1 MRYCADVANVSETR
15 PARSVRQSLV
25 VAHRDLMVAATL
37 ISAMAMLIWNGSS
50 FVQRLTIAEGEFSTW
65 IRVAAVALC
74 LNVALILFGWRRYAD
89 LQHETEKR
97 IEGEVR
103 AQIIASTDGMTGL
116 LNRKGF
122 GEKGASIAA
131 RATADGLQLAIVSL
145 QLNRFKTINDRF
157 GYDVGDAVLRRL
169 SDALEQDVPA
179 EAALA
184 RLGGGEFAVL
194 VAVSE
199 QQEALTLAK
208 QLLRRVTTP
217 IEEQGK
223 YIQVGAFLG
232 LSSASPRDS
241 SIPDLLRRADIAM
254 DHAKSARAARPMWFD
269 SGMERELIA
278 QSEIEQGI
286 RFGLDHDQFL
296 PYFEPQV
303 DLATGR
309 LTGFEVLA
317 RWNHPLTGIIA
328 PDRFIGIAEEH
339 NLIGRLSDQV
349 VRKALAAA
357 VDWDPT
363 LTLSINISPRQ
374 FTDSWLA
381 QKIVRLLA
389 ESGFPAERLVVE
401 VTESSLF
408 ADIDLARTIVESL
421 KNQGIKLALDD
432 FGSGFSSLSH
442 LSALPF
448 DTIKIDRSFVAS
460 VGKDRQSAA
469 IVRAVTTMAHALD
482 VPVVAEGIEDAA
494 THEKLLEMGCAAG
507 QGWYFGKPIAA
518 EDVLHLLRQS
528 DALPRRDLPALDAR
542 RG

>member
-1 MRYCADVANVSETR
+1 M
-15 PARSVRQSLV
+15 RQSLIA
-25 VAHRDLMVAATL
+25 AHRDLMLVTTL
-37 ISAMAMLIWNGSS
+37 ISAMGMLIWNGSS
-50 FVQRLTIAEGEFSTW
+50 LVQRLSIAEGQFSTS
-65 IRVAAVALC
+65 IKVAAVALC

-89 LQHETEKR
+89 LQHETERR
-97 IEGEVR
+97 IEDEVR

-122 GEKGASIAA
+122 GEKGARIAA
-131 RATADGLQLAIVSL
+131 AALATKSQLAILSL

-157 GYDVGDAVLRRL
+157 GYDIGDAVLRRL
-169 SDALEQDVPA
+169 SDALEADVPA
-179 EAALA
+179 DAALA

-199 QQEALTLAK
+199 EQEALSLAK

-232 LSSASPRDS
+232 LSAASPRDS
-241 SIPDLLRRADIAM
+241 GIPDLLRRADIAM
-254 DHAKSARAARPMWFD
+254 DHAKSARSARPMWFD

-278 QSEIEQGI
+278 HSEIEQGI

-317 RWNHPLTGIIA
+317 RWHHPLTGIIA
-328 PDRFIGIAEEH
+328 PDRFIAIAEEH

-389 ESGFPAERLVVE
+389 ETGFPAERLVVE

-421 KNQGIKLALDD
+421 KNQGIALALDD

-448 DTIKIDRSFVAS
+448 DKIKIDRAFVAS
-460 VGKDRQSAA
+460 IGKNRQSAA
-469 IVRAVTTMAHALD
+469 IVRAVTTMAQALD

-494 THEKLLEMGCAAG
+494 AHEALLQMGCASG
-507 QGWYFGKPIAA
+507 QGWYFGKPIPA
-518 EDVLHLLRQS
+518 EEVPHMLHQRH
-528 DALPRRDLPALDAR
+528 ALPRSDVPAASAR
-542 RG
+542 RA

>member
-1 MRYCADVANVSETR
+1 V
-15 PARSVRQSLV
+15 RSVRQSLV
-25 VAHRDLMVAATL
+25 AAHRDLMVVATL

-50 FVQRLTIAEGEFSTW
+50 FVVRLSIAEGQFSTS
-65 IRVAAVALC
+65 IKVAAVALC

-89 LQHETEKR
+89 LQHETER
-97 IEGEVR
+97 RVEDEVR
-103 AQIIASTDGMTGL
+103 AQVIASTDGMTGL

-122 GEKGASIAA
+122 GEKGARIAA
-131 RATADGLQLAIVSL
+131 EATVNKAQLAILSI

-157 GYDVGDAVLRRL
+157 GYDIGDAVLRRL
-169 SDALEQDVPA
+169 SDALKAHVPA
-179 EAALA
+179 RAALA

-194 VAVSE
+194 VAVDE
-199 QQEALTLAK
+199 QQEALALAK

-241 SIPDLLRRADIAM
+241 SISDLLRRADIAM
-254 DHAKSARAARPMWFD
+254 DHAKSARSARPMWFD

-317 RWNHPLTGIIA
+317 RWDHPLTGIIA
-328 PDRFIGIAEEH
+328 PDRFIAIAEEH

-349 VRKALAAA
+349 VRKAFVAATE
-357 VDWDPT
+357 WDSS

-389 ESGFPAERLVVE
+389 ETGFPAERLVVE

-408 ADIDLARTIVESL
+408 ADIDLARTIVQSL
-421 KNQGIKLALDD
+421 KNQGIALALDD

-448 DTIKIDRSFVAS
+448 DKIKIDRTFVAS
-460 VGKDRQSAA
+460 IGKNRQSAA
-469 IVRAVTTMAHALD
+469 IVRAVTTMAQAID

-494 THEKLLEMGCAAG
+494 AHETLLQMGCASG
-507 QGWYFGKPIAA
+507 QGWYFGKPMAA
-518 EDVLHLLRQS
+518 EDVPHMLRQRH
-528 DALPRRDLPALDAR
+528 AEPRTDVPATPSAVR
-542 RG
+542 ASA

>member
-1 MRYCADVANVSETR
+1 MALGVEHVSVTR
-15 PARSVRQSLV
+15 PPRSVRQSLV
-25 VAHRDLMVAATL
+25 AAHRDLMVVATL

-50 FVQRLTIAEGEFSTW
+50 FVQRLSIAEGEFSTW

-131 RATADGLQLAIVSL
+131 LATANRMDLAILSL

-169 SDALEQDVPA
+169 SDALEGDVPVD
-179 EAALA
+179 AALA

-194 VAVSE
+194 VAIHDPS
-199 QQEALTLAK
+199 EALLLAK

-232 LSSASPRDS
+232 LSSANPREN

-254 DHAKSARAARPMWFD
+254 DHAKSARSARPMWFD

-303 DLATGR
+303 DLATGK
-309 LTGFEVLA
+309 LAGFEVLA
-317 RWNHPLTGIIA
+317 RWDHPLTGIIA
-328 PDRFIGIAEEH
+328 PDRFIAIAEEH

-349 VRKALAAA
+349 VRKAFAAA
-357 VDWDPT
+357 VDWDPS

-408 ADIDLARTIVESL
+408 ADIDLARTIVQSL

-448 DTIKIDRSFVAS
+448 DKIKIDRSFVAS
-460 VGKDRQSAA
+460 IDKDRQSAA
-469 IVRAVTTMAHALD
+469 IVRAVTTMAQALD

-494 THEKLLEMGCAAG
+494 THEALLEMGCASG

-528 DALPRRDLPALDAR
+528 DALPRADLSAVRDIRHA
-542 RG
+542 

>member
-1 MRYCADVANVSETR
+1 MRH
-15 PARSVRQSLV
+15 SLV
-25 VAHRDLMVAATL
+25 AAHRDLMVVATL
-37 ISAMAMLIWNGSS
+37 ISAMAMLIWHGSS
-50 FVQRLTIAEGEFSTW
+50 FVHRLTVAEGEFSPW
-65 IRVAAVALC
+65 VRVAAVALC

-122 GEKGASIAA
+122 GEKGAAIAE
-131 RATADGLQLAIVSL
+131 RAAAGGLQLAILSL

-157 GYDVGDAVLRRL
+157 GYDIGDAVLRRL
-169 SDALEQDVPA
+169 SDALEQDVPSD
-179 EAALA
+179 AALA

-194 VAVSE
+194 VATSDR
-199 QQEALTLAK
+199 QDALTLAK

-232 LSSASPRDS
+232 LSSACPSDS

-269 SGMERELIA
+269 SGMERELLA

-309 LTGFEVLA
+309 LMGFEVLA
-317 RWNHPLTGIIA
+317 RWHHPLTGIIA

-349 VRKALAAA
+349 VRKAFAAA
-357 VDWDPT
+357 ADWDAS

-389 ESGFPAERLVVE
+389 ETGFPAERLVVE

-408 ADIDLARTIVESL
+408 GDIDLARTIVESL

-448 DTIKIDRSFVAS
+448 DKIKIDRSFVAS
-460 VGKDRQSAA
+460 IDKNRQSAA
-469 IVRAVTTMAHALD
+469 IVRAVATMAQALD

-494 THEKLLEMGCAAG
+494 THEQLLEMGCALG

-518 EDVLHLLRQS
+518 EDVSHLLRQGDQTARCAS
-528 DALPRRDLPALDAR
+528 PQAR

>member
-1 MRYCADVANVSETR
+1 M
-15 PARSVRQSLV
+15 V
-25 VAHRDLMVAATL
+25 VATL

-50 FVQRLTIAEGEFSTW
+50 FVQRLSIAEGEFSVS
-65 IRVAAVALC
+65 IKVAAVALC

-89 LQHETEKR
+89 LQHETERR

-122 GEKGASIAA
+122 GERGARIAA
-131 RATADGLQLAIVSL
+131 SALSNNAQLAILSI
-145 QLNRFKTINDRF
+145 QLNRFKSINDRF
-157 GYDVGDAVLRRL
+157 GYDVGDAVLRRISSAL
-169 SDALEQDVPA
+169 QSDMPDN
-179 EAALA
+179 AALA

-194 VAVSE
+194 VE
-199 QQEALTLAK
+199 LHDRQDALDLAEK
-208 QLLRRVTTP
+208 LLRRVTTP
-217 IEEQGK
+217 LEEQGK

-232 LSSASPRDS
+232 LSSAKPSDS
-241 SIPDLLRRADIAM
+241 SISDLLRRADIAM
-254 DHAKSARAARPMWFD
+254 DHAKSARSARPMWFD

-278 QSEIEQGI
+278 HSEIEQGI

-317 RWNHPLTGIIA
+317 RWDHPLTGIIP
-328 PDRFIGIAEEH
+328 PDRFIAIAEEH
-339 NLIGRLSDQV
+339 NLIGKLSDQV
-349 VRKALAAA
+349 VRKAFVAA
-357 VDWDPT
+357 VDWDPS

-389 ESGFPAERLVVE
+389 ETGFPAERLVVE

-408 ADIDLARTIVESL
+408 GDIDLARTIVESL
-421 KNQGIKLALDD
+421 KNQGIALALDD

-448 DTIKIDRSFVAS
+448 DKIKIDRTFVAS
-460 VGKDRQSAA
+460 IGKDRQSAA
-469 IVRAVTTMAHALD
+469 IVRAVTTMAQALD
-482 VPVVAEGIEDAA
+482 VPVVAEGIEDAEA
-494 THEKLLEMGCAAG
+494 HETLLQMGCASG
-507 QGWYFGKPIAA
+507 QGWYFGKPMAA
-518 EDVLHLLRQS
+518 EDVPHLLRQRRVTPLTEPV
-528 DALPRRDLPALDAR
+528 ALPNAKRA
-542 RG
+542 

>member
-1 MRYCADVANVSETR
+1 
-15 PARSVRQSLV
+15 VRQSLFA
-25 VAHRDLMVAATL
+25 AHRDLMVVATL

-50 FVQRLTIAEGEFSTW
+50 VIHRVSLAEGEYSAS
-65 IRVAAVALC
+65 INVAAVALC

-122 GEKGASIAA
+122 GEKGASIAEHA
-131 RATADGLQLAIVSL
+131 AASGAQLAILSL

-157 GYDVGDAVLRRL
+157 GYEVGDAVLRRI
-169 SDALEQDVPA
+169 SDALEADVPA
-179 EAALA
+179 DAALA

-194 VAVSE
+194 VAIHD
-199 QQEALTLAK
+199 QHEALVLAR

-217 IEEQGK
+217 LEEQSK
-223 YIQVGAFLG
+223 YIQVGAFIG
-232 LSSASPRDS
+232 LSSAGPHDS
-241 SIPDLLRRADIAM
+241 GIPDLLRRADIAM
-254 DHAKSARAARPMWFD
+254 DHAKSARSARPMWFD

-339 NLIGRLSDQV
+339 NLIDRLSDQV
-349 VRKALAAA
+349 VRKAFAAA
-357 VDWDPT
+357 VDWDPS

-381 QKIVRLLA
+381 QKIVLLLA

-448 DTIKIDRSFVAS
+448 DKIKIDRSFVAS
-460 VGKDRQSAA
+460 IGKNRRSAA
-469 IVRAVTTMAHALD
+469 IVRAVTTMAQALD
-482 VPVVAEGIEDAA
+482 VPVVAEGIEDAG
-494 THEKLLEMGCAAG
+494 THEALLQMGCASG

-518 EDVLHLLRQS
+518 EDVPHMLRQS
-528 DALPRRDLPALDAR
+528 EALPRRDLPASLSAR
-542 RG
+542 LG

>member
-1 MRYCADVANVSETR
+1 
-15 PARSVRQSLV
+15 VRQSLFA
-25 VAHRDLMVAATL
+25 AHRDLMVVATL
-37 ISAMAMLIWNGSS
+37 ISAMAMLLWSGGS
-50 FVQRLTIAEGEFSTW
+50 FVQRLSIAEGQYSDS
-65 IRVAAVALC
+65 IKVAAVALC

-89 LQHETEKR
+89 LQHETERR

-103 AQIIASTDGMTGL
+103 EQIIASTDGMTGL

-122 GEKGASIAA
+122 GEKGASLAKQAA
-131 RATADGLQLAIVSL
+131 ASGAQLAILSL

-157 GYDVGDAVLRRL
+157 GYDVGDAVLRRI
-169 SDALEQDVPA
+169 SDALEADVPA
-179 EAALA
+179 DATLA

-194 VAVSE
+194 VAIHDK
-199 QQEALTLAK
+199 QEALGLAK
-208 QLLRRVTTP
+208 RLLRRVTTP
-217 IEEQGK
+217 LEEQGK

-232 LSSASPRDS
+232 LSSAGPNDS
-241 SIPDLLRRADIAM
+241 GIPDLLRRADIAM
-254 DHAKSARAARPMWFD
+254 DHAKSARSARPMWFD

-328 PDRFIGIAEEH
+328 PDRFIAIAEEH

-349 VRKALAAA
+349 VRKAFAAA
-357 VDWDPT
+357 VDWDPS

-381 QKIVRLLA
+381 QKIVLLLA

-448 DTIKIDRSFVAS
+448 DKIKIDRSFVAS
-460 VGKDRQSAA
+460 IDKSRQSAA
-469 IVRAVTTMAHALD
+469 IVRAVTTMAQALD

-494 THEKLLEMGCAAG
+494 THEALLQMGCASG

-518 EDVLHLLRQS
+518 EDVPHMLRQS
-528 DALPRRDLPALDAR
+528 DALPRCDFPASLSAQ

>member
-1 MRYCADVANVSETR
+1 VDSSFLTK
-15 PARSVRQSLV
+15 PARSVGQSLV
-25 VAHRDLMVAATL
+25 AAHRDLMVVTTL
-37 ISAMAMLIWNGSS
+37 VSAMGMLIWNGSS
-50 FVQRLTIAEGEFSTW
+50 FVRRLSIAEGQFSTS
-65 IRVAAVALC
+65 IKVAAVALC

-89 LQHETEKR
+89 LQHETERR
-97 IEGEVR
+97 IEDEVR

-122 GEKGASIAA
+122 GEKGARIAA
-131 RATADGLQLAIVSL
+131 AAITSGAQLAILSI

-157 GYDVGDAVLRRL
+157 GYDIGDAVLRRL
-169 SDALEQDVPA
+169 SDALEVDVPA
-179 EAALA
+179 DAALA

-194 VAVSE
+194 VAVGE

-232 LSSASPRDS
+232 LSAASPRDN

-254 DHAKSARAARPMWFD
+254 DHAKSARSARPMWFD

-317 RWNHPLTGIIA
+317 RWDHPLTGIIA
-328 PDRFIGIAEEH
+328 PDRFIAIAEEH

-349 VRKALAAA
+349 VRKAFAAA
-357 VDWDPT
+357 AEWDQS

-389 ESGFPAERLVVE
+389 ETGFPAERLVVE

-408 ADIDLARTIVESL
+408 ADIDLARTIVQSL
-421 KNQGIKLALDD
+421 KNQGIALALDD

-448 DTIKIDRSFVAS
+448 DKIKIDRTFVAS
-460 VGKDRQSAA
+460 IGKNRQSAA
-469 IVRAVTTMAHALD
+469 IVRAVTTMAQALD

-494 THEKLLEMGCAAG
+494 AHETLLQMGCASG
-507 QGWYFGKPIAA
+507 QGWYFGKPMAA
-518 EDVLHLLRQS
+518 EDVPHMLRQRHAVPRS
-528 DALPRRDLPALDAR
+528 DVPATPSANHASA
-542 RG
+542 

>member
-1 MRYCADVANVSETR
+1 MANILAKRS
-15 PARSVRQSLV
+15 ARSVRQSLV
-25 VAHRDLMVAATL
+25 GAHRDLMVAATL
-37 ISAMAMLIWNGSS
+37 VTAMAMLIWNGST
-50 FVQRLTIAEGEFSTW
+50 FVRRLSIAEGQFSVS
-65 IRVAAVALC
+65 IKVAAVALC

-89 LQHETEKR
+89 LQHENERR
-97 IEGEVR
+97 IEDEVR
-103 AQIIASTDGMTGL
+103 AEIIASTDGMTGL

-122 GEKGASIAA
+122 GEKGARIAA
-131 RATADGLQLAIVSL
+131 AALGSGAQLAILSI

-157 GYDVGDAVLRRL
+157 GYDIGDAVLRRL
-169 SDALEQDVPA
+169 SDALEADVPA
-179 EAALA
+179 DAALA

-194 VAVSE
+194 MAIDE
-199 QQEALTLAK
+199 PNEALTMAE

-217 IEEQGK
+217 IEEHGK

-232 LSSASPRDS
+232 LSSAGASES

-254 DHAKSARAARPMWFD
+254 DHAKSARSARPMWFD

-317 RWNHPLTGIIA
+317 RWDHPLTGIIA
-328 PDRFIGIAEEH
+328 PDRFIAIAEEH

-349 VRKALAAA
+349 VRKAFAAA
-357 VDWDPT
+357 AEWDSS

-389 ESGFPAERLVVE
+389 ETGFPAERLVVE

-408 ADIDLARTIVESL
+408 ADIDLARTIVQSL
-421 KNQGIKLALDD
+421 KNQGIALALDD

-448 DTIKIDRSFVAS
+448 DKIKIDRTFVAS
-460 VGKDRQSAA
+460 IGKDRQSAA
-469 IVRAVTTMAHALD
+469 IVRAVTTMAQAID

-494 THEKLLEMGCAAG
+494 AHETLLQMGCASG
-507 QGWYFGKPIAA
+507 QGWYFGKAMAA
-518 EDVLHLLRQS
+518 EDVPHMLRQHN
-528 DALPRRDLPALDAR
+528 ALPRSDVEDTPGAQRA
-542 RG
+542 

>member
-1 MRYCADVANVSETR
+1 MVVTT
-15 PARSVRQSLV
+15 LV
-25 VAHRDLMVAATL
+25 
-37 ISAMAMLIWNGSS
+37 SAMAMLIWNGSS
-50 FVQRLTIAEGEFSTW
+50 IVQRLSIAEGEFSATLK
-65 IRVAAVALC
+65 IAAVALC
-74 LNVALILFGWRRYAD
+74 LNVALILVGWRRYSD

-97 IEGEVR
+97 IEVEVR

-122 GEKGASIAA
+122 GEKGAHIAA
-131 RATADGLQLAIVSL
+131 SAKASGAELAILSL

-157 GYDVGDAVLRRL
+157 GFEVGDAVLRRL
-169 SDALEQDVPA
+169 SDALEADVPA
-179 EAALA
+179 DAALA

-194 VAVSE
+194 VAIRE
-199 QQEALTLAK
+199 KQEALSLAK
-208 QLLRRVTTP
+208 QLLRQVTTP
-217 IEEQGK
+217 LEEQGK

-232 LSSASPRDS
+232 LSSASPHAGS
-241 SIPDLLRRADIAM
+241 LPDLLRRADIAM
-254 DHAKSARAARPMWFD
+254 DHAKSARSARPMWFD

-303 DLATGR
+303 DLATGKI
-309 LTGFEVLA
+309 TGFEVLA
-317 RWNHPLTGIIA
+317 RWDHPLTGIIA
-328 PDRFIGIAEEH
+328 PDRFIAIAEEH

-357 VDWDPT
+357 VEWDPS

-389 ESGFPAERLVVE
+389 EAGFPASRLVVE

-408 ADIDLARTIVESL
+408 GDIDLARTIVQSL
-421 KNQGIKLALDD
+421 KNQGIALALDD

-448 DTIKIDRSFVAS
+448 DKIKIDRAFVAS
-460 VGKDRQSAA
+460 IGKNRQSAA
-469 IVRAVTTMAHALD
+469 IVRAVTTMAQALD

-494 THEKLLEMGCAAG
+494 AHETLLQMGCASG
-507 QGWYFGKPIAA
+507 QGWYFGKPMPA
-518 EDVLHLLRQS
+518 EDVSPLLRHSQ
-528 DALPRRDLPALDAR
+528 ALPRHETLAVPGAR
-542 RG
+542 LG

>member
-1 MRYCADVANVSETR
+1 M
-15 PARSVRQSLV
+15 V
-25 VAHRDLMVAATL
+25 VATL
-37 ISAMAMLIWNGSS
+37 ISAMAMLIWNGGS
-50 FVQRLTIAEGEFSTW
+50 FVHRLSVAEGYFSTST
-65 IRVAAVALC
+65 RVAAVALC

-122 GEKGASIAA
+122 GEKGAHIAA
-131 RATADGLQLAIVSL
+131 NAVAGGAKLAILSL
-145 QLNRFKTINDRF
+145 QLNHFKSINDRF
-157 GYDVGDAVLRRL
+157 GYAIGDAVLRRI
-169 SDALEQDVPA
+169 SDMLERDVPA
-179 EAALA
+179 DAALA

-194 VAVSE
+194 VAIDE
-199 QQEALTLAK
+199 PQEALALAK

-232 LSSASPRDS
+232 LSSASPNDS

-254 DHAKSARAARPMWFD
+254 DHAKSARSARPMWFD

-278 QSEIEQGI
+278 HSEIEQGI

-303 DLATGR
+303 NLATGR

-317 RWNHPLTGIIA
+317 RWDHPLTGIIP

-349 VRKALAAA
+349 VRKAFISAAE
-357 VDWDPT
+357 WDAS

-408 ADIDLARTIVESL
+408 ADLDLARTIVKSL
-421 KNQGIKLALDD
+421 KNQGIALALDD

-448 DTIKIDRSFVAS
+448 DLIKIDRAFVAS
-460 VGKDRQSAA
+460 IGKDRQSAA
-469 IVRAVTTMAHALD
+469 IVRAVTTMAQALD
-482 VPVVAEGIEDAA
+482 VPVVAEGIEDAEA
-494 THEKLLEMGCAAG
+494 HETLLEMGCASG
-507 QGWYFGKPIAA
+507 QGWYFGKPMAA
-518 EDVLHLLRQS
+518 EDVAHVLRQRHAS
-528 DALPRRDLPALDAR
+528 PRSEYLAPPSAR
-542 RG
+542 RA